1 MGTGDAAGQGGV
13 NNPRAVALSLT
24 RRTRRGIRFRG
35 RRAACQSAP
44 SQTRGGTCVSCRGAA
59 RRFPRRRRTW
69 PSSPLRAP
77 RPVLARKQN
86 PVSRTPRLFIT
97 VFGPSSRSGDWSPR
111 LSPCSALLHSGIA
124 LHYSQTYPSFFSDP
138 CMLVQE
144 SEGDRAEEA
153 QLASTFGR
161 CHETNSD
168 NVITTRYCITAH
180 TRRRTSCQIARQSN
194 NELVAR

>member
-1 MGTGDAAGQGGV
+1 M
-13 NNPRAVALSLT
+13 
-24 RRTRRGIRFRG
+24 
-35 RRAACQSAP
+35 
-44 SQTRGGTCVSCRGAA
+44 SCRGAA

-69 PSSPLRAP
+69 PRPCAPPALSSPANKIP
-77 RPVLARKQN
+77 
-86 PVSRTPRLFIT
+86 SREPATFFIT

-180 TRRRTSCQIARQSN
+180 TRRRTSCQIARQSLPVEN
-194 NELVAR
+194 CTRYRFRKSSCPPKKNGW

>member
-13 NNPRAVALSLT
+13 NNPRAVADPANAKGDPIPRPASCLPIGAESNAGRHMRVVS
-24 RRTRRGIRFRG
+24 RRV
-35 RRAACQSAP
+35 AALPAEEAN
-44 SQTRGGTCVSCRGAA
+44 VA
-59 RRFPRRRRTW
+59 
-69 PSSPLRAP
+69 SPLRAP